1 MDVGDINANGFEGL
15 MISTAPRLAEM
26 YTPPISNIC
35 ISGTMVLAVT
45 AKEFAALMRT

>member
-1 MDVGDINANGFEGL
+1 MFETSIPMASKAW

-35 ISGTMVLAVT
+35 MRGTMVLAVT
-45 AKEFAALMRT
+45 AKELAELIRT